1 MNKRQQFVVVLAT
14 ATVISGG
21 IISFSMQAEAE
32 ADRRQAIY
40 NEAVAIR
47 NQREADRLKAEEPYR
62 LKAEQERF
70 LVEKARAD
78 GKKAKARADEAFSDY
93 RDRHPV
99 PDEFLK
105 EETSDEESSEEEDSD
120 EEASEEGIPEEK
132 TSYENLV
139 DEEASEEDSIASS
152 FDWSTI
158 YGDSGQE
165 YETFIFTVYSEVGG
179 ENPETDSRMIK
190 AVACAFLNN
199 MRIYHRSPSEEAFKW
214 EAAYSNCNCET
225 GVISCG
231 EGTVCWEFIEKKPE
245 WFEIVDACWK
255 GKAESPIPSDYNS
268 FRTPSLM
275 GYEYLPISVFA
286 KDNGIDEYVEIPST
300 SGDGIFFREEENNY

>member
-1 MNKRQQFVVVLAT
+1 MMKNFVTIFTGVVVAGV
-14 ATVISGG
+14 VITFSA
-21 IISFSMQAEAE
+21 FSMRAE
-32 ADRRQAIY
+32 ADQRQQIY
-40 NEAVAIR
+40 DEAVAIR
-47 NQREADRLKAEEPYR
+47 DQHEADLIKPYELYR
-62 LKAEQERF
+62 LEAEKERS
-70 LVEKARAD
+70 LVEKAKDDAE
-78 GKKAKARADEAFSDY
+78 KAKAKADEAFANAISEHPIPDAFMAPSDEN
-93 RDRHPV
+93 P
-99 PDEFLK
+99 
-105 EETSDEESSEEEDSD
+105 SDEEPSD

-132 TSYENLV
+132 ISYPV
-139 DEEASEEDSIASS
+139 VEEASEEDSIASS

-179 ENPETDSRMIK
+179 ENPETDSRIIK

-214 EAAYSNCNCET
+214 EEAYSNCNCET

-300 SGDGIFFREEENNY
+300 SGDGIFFREKENPY

>member
-1 MNKRQQFVVVLAT
+1 M
-14 ATVISGG
+14 
-21 IISFSMQAEAE
+21 
-32 ADRRQAIY
+32 
-40 NEAVAIR
+40 
-47 NQREADRLKAEEPYR
+47 
-62 LKAEQERF
+62 
-70 LVEKARAD
+70 
-78 GKKAKARADEAFSDY
+78 
-93 RDRHPV
+93 
-99 PDEFLK
+99 
-105 EETSDEESSEEEDSD
+105 
-120 EEASEEGIPEEK
+120 
-132 TSYENLV
+132 

-179 ENPETDSRMIK
+179 ENPETDSRIIK

-214 EAAYSNCNCET
+214 EEAYSNCNCET

-300 SGDGIFFREEENNY
+300 SGDGIFFREEENPY

>member
-1 MNKRQQFVVVLAT
+1 MKAKKIIVAIS
-14 ATVISGG
+14 ATVIGG
-21 IISFSMQAEAE
+21 VIFTMSAFSMQAEGDGRQQIYDE
-32 ADRRQAIY
+32 AASI
-40 NEAVAIR
+40 VA
-47 NQREADRLKAEEPYR
+47 QREADRLKAEKRYMLESKKE
-62 LKAEQERF
+62 KA
-70 LVEKARAD
+70 LVERARAD
-78 GKKAKARADEAFSDY
+78 AEKAKARADEAFSDY

-105 EETSDEESSEEEDSD
+105 EETSDEESSEEEDS
-120 EEASEEGIPEEK
+120 
-132 TSYENLV
+132 

-179 ENPETDSRMIK
+179 ENPETDSRIIK

-214 EAAYSNCNCET
+214 EEAYSNCNCET

-300 SGDGIFFREEENNY
+300 SGDGIFFREEENPY